1 MGYSQSRTRCGIV
14 WILRVIVET
23 TLRGS
28 GEAAARFRSITWLG
42 LDLGPKM
49 SRSAA
54 RGPSR
59 HTGGSRGPA
68 GVRGSHRWGERAPG
82 RNGRERAGVPGRMR
96 RMPRIR
102 RDLSPN
108 QLSPNQVVARERVEL
123 GTNSSIRL
131 VTTYTA
137 HDHRQGPCQDRLRY
151 RRECR
156 LSRVS
161 RSTERTGPCTT
172 TSSSVVAAPA
182 ACWPRA

>member
-1 MGYSQSRTRCGIV
+1 MGYSQGRTRCGIV
-14 WILRVIVET
+14 WILRVIAET

-28 GEAAARFRSITWLG
+28 GEAAAQFMITWLG

-82 RNGRERAGVPGRMR
+82 LIGRERAGVPGRV
-96 RMPRIR
+96 PGDA
-102 RDLSPN
+102 RDLSR
-108 QLSPNQVVARERVEL
+108 NQVVAHERVEL

-137 HDHRQGPCQDRLRY
+137 HVYRQGPCQDRLRY
-151 RRECR
+151 PAGEHADSAGLPDRF
-156 LSRVS
+156 
-161 RSTERTGPCTT
+161 ERTRPCTT